1 MGQLLSSCFGCLS
14 EPQKKPQ
21 KKTQKKSTI
30 RFVEVGIIE
39 IAEDQEIEF
48 INSIN
53 KRTNGV

>member
-14 EPQKKPQ
+14 EPEKKP
-21 KKTQKKSTI
+21 QKKSTI
-30 RFVEVGIIE
+30 RFVEAGTIE

>member
-1 MGQLLSSCFGCLS
+1 MGQTLSSCFGCLS
-14 EPQKKPQ
+14 EQSEPKKKP
-21 KKTQKKSTI
+21 QKKSTI
-30 RFVEVGIIE
+30 RFVEVGTID

>member
-1 MGQLLSSCFGCLS
+1 MGQTLSSCFGCLS
-14 EPQKKPQ
+14 EPKKKPQ
-21 KKTQKKSTI
+21 KQQSTI
-30 RFVEVGIIE
+30 RFVEVGTIE